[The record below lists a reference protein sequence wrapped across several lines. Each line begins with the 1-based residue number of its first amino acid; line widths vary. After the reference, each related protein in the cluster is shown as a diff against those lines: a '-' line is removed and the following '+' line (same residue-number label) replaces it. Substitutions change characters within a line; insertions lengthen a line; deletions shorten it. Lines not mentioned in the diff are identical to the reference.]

1 MGINDDL
8 SNPLG
13 LDKSS
18 MLSQFNHLTVTV
30 TVRLLNY
37 GALMMIYQ
45 PFRVR

>member
-30 TVRLLNY
+30 TRIFKMGVT
-37 GALMMIYQ
+37 
-45 PFRVR
+45 F